1 MLFRSCSRPSI
12 SASACC
18 HWSSLS
24 PGTPRMSR
32 LSFYSSPAS
41 RMGTAFSFVH
51 ANPPDCNFYISG
63 ALLHKQFLTSCPAV
77 CISNISTSL
86 DKIMILKFIISYFHL
101 ASLTN
106 CIYNSCTYQKV
117 VTPSMSVH
125 LLSIITAY
133 KYTSVRQFKG

>member
-1 MLFRSCSRPSI
+1 MKRILLRLFR
-12 SASACC
+12 A
-18 HWSSLS
+18 

-106 CIYNSCTYQKV
+106 CIYNSCTYQKIMICYCQCPFQSEV
-117 VTPSMSVH
+117 LYWQDLPEF
-125 LLSIITAY
+125 I
-133 KYTSVRQFKG
+133 F